1 MDALRHRTPTG
12 RRMRRSTAGSAQ
24 AIREFPRGVAR
35 ILKAGYPSAR
45 AMRNQE
51 GPRTAMRSVCIA
63 TYNGEKFIGRQ
74 IESILEQLSP
84 DDEVII
90 VDDCSRDRTTDV
102 ISGFNDAR
110 IRIFP
115 NDRNHRE
122 VYSFGRALELCKGD
136 TVFLADQDDIW
147 LPGRV
152 KMMEDALAR
161 SGALLVTT
169 NFCSIDEEDRRI
181 PLSFYGVRSEGSRR
195 YLRNIADIFA
205 GRMNYFGC
213 AMAMRRELIPVIVPI
228 PDYVESHDLWIAL
241 AANLFRSNVHLNEAT
256 LLKRRHQTN
265 VSGLV
270 SNRSLYMKLR
280 ARLIFL
286 QSLADLSRRRGKLA
300 IPGSA
305 SATAQ

>member
-1 MDALRHRTPTG
+1 
-12 RRMRRSTAGSAQ
+12 
-24 AIREFPRGVAR
+24 
-35 ILKAGYPSAR
+35 
-45 AMRNQE
+45 
-51 GPRTAMRSVCIA
+51 MRSVCIA

-74 IESILEQLSP
+74 IESILEQLSG
-84 DDEVII
+84 DDEVIV
-90 VDDCSRDRTTDV
+90 VDDCSRDRTTDI

-110 IRIFP
+110 IKIFP
-115 NDRNHRE
+115 NDRNRKE
-122 VYSFGRALELCKGD
+122 VFSFGRAIELCTGD

-152 KMMEDALAR
+152 AIMEDALAR

-169 NFCSIDEEDRRI
+169 NFDSIDEEDRPI
-181 PLSFYGVRSEGSRR
+181 PLTYYGVRSEGSRQ
-195 YLRNIADIFA
+195 YLGNIRDILM

-228 PDYVESHDLWIAL
+228 PAYVESHDLWIAL
-241 AANLFRSNVHLNEAT
+241 AANLFRSNVHLDEKT

-280 ARLIFL
+280 ARLIFF
-286 QSLADLSRRRGKLA
+286 QSLVDLSRRRAKLE
-300 IPGSA
+300 S
-305 SATAQ
+305 